1 MSDLFPKKHPH
12 IRGSQSNNTR
22 TGDKSAIRL
31 FPGEH
36 TNEILD
42 EIDVDAEA
50 RRQLAVDG
58 ALGEDPRVLI
68 RPKL

>member
-1 MSDLFPKKHPH
+1 MNASFPKRHPH
-12 IRGSQSNNTR
+12 IRGSQSNNAR
-22 TGDKSAIRL
+22 TEDKSAIRL

-36 TNEILD
+36 TDEILD
-42 EIDVDAEA
+42 EIHVDAEA

-58 ALGEDPRVLI
+58 ALGEDPRILI